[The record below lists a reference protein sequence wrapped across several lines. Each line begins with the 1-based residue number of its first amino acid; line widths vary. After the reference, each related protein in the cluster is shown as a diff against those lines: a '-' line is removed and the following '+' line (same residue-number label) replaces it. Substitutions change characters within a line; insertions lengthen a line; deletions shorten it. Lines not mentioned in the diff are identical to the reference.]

1 MVITLL
7 LMTILE
13 KNLRKWINKMK
24 KIFFLFLVIS
34 FTFFSVVNSQ
44 ERETKLDKLFNQLK
58 NNNDVS
64 LAFEIEMKIWNIWS
78 THPSQENL
86 TQLLAKGSNL
96 MSEQKL
102 NKAYE
107 TFSIVIGLD
116 PSWAEGWNKRATVLY
131 MLGRYKES
139 QKDIDQVLTLEKRHF
154 GALSGQGL
162 VQIELKN
169 YERAI
174 NSYQEVQ
181 KIYPSMQSPKIMIPQ
196 LKELIK
202 SKSI

>member
-1 MVITLL
+1 MI
-7 LMTILE
+7 ILE
-13 KNLRKWINKMK
+13 KNLRKWINKIK
-24 KIFFLFLVIS
+24 KIFFLFLVMS
-34 FTFFSVVNSQ
+34 FSFFSIVNSQ
-44 ERETKLDKLFNQLK
+44 EREAKLDGLFNQLK
-58 NNNDVS
+58 NNNDVAA
-64 LAFEIEMKIWNIWS
+64 AFEIEMKIRNIWS

-86 TQLLAKGSNL
+86 TQLLAKGSIL

-102 NKAYE
+102 KKAYE

-131 MLGRYKES
+131 MLGRYQES
-139 QKDIDQVLTLEKRHF
+139 QEDIDEVLKLEKRHF

-169 YERAI
+169 YVRAI
-174 NSYQEVQ
+174 NSYKEVQ
-181 KIYPSMQSPKIMIPQ
+181 KIYPSMMSPKIMIPQ

-202 SKSI
+202 SESI

>member
-13 KNLRKWINKMK
+13 KNLRKWINKIK

-34 FTFFSVVNSQ
+34 FSFFLVVNSQ

-78 THPSQENL
+78 THPLQENL

>member
-1 MVITLL
+1 
-7 LMTILE
+7 
-13 KNLRKWINKMK
+13 MK
-24 KIFFLFLVIS
+24 KLLGILVLGLL
-34 FTFFSVVNSQ
+34 FFSSTNSE
-44 ERETKLDKLFNQLK
+44 ERELELNKLFNQLK
-58 NNNDVS
+58 NNSNAS
-64 LAFEIEMKIWNIWS
+64 MAFEVEMKIWNIWS

-86 TQLLAKGSNL
+86 TQLLANGSNL
-96 MSEQKL
+96 MTQHKL

-107 TFSIVIGLD
+107 TFSKVISLD
-116 PSWAEGWNKRATVLY
+116 SNWAEGWNKRATVLY
-131 MLGRYKES
+131 MLGRYEES
-139 QKDIDQVLTLEKRHF
+139 QEDINEVLKLEKRHF

-174 NSYQEVQ
+174 NSYKEVQ

-202 SKSI
+202 SESI

>member
-1 MVITLL
+1 
-7 LMTILE
+7 
-13 KNLRKWINKMK
+13 MK
-24 KIFFLFLVIS
+24 KLLGILVLGLL
-34 FTFFSVVNSQ
+34 FFSNANSE
-44 ERETKLDKLFNQLK
+44 ERELELNKLFNQLK
-58 NNNDVS
+58 NNSDAS
-64 LAFEIEMKIWNIWS
+64 MAFEVEMKIWNIWS

-86 TQLLAKGSNL
+86 TQLLANGSNL
-96 MSEQKL
+96 MTQHKL

-107 TFSIVIGLD
+107 TFSKVISLD
-116 PSWAEGWNKRATVLY
+116 PNWAEGWNKRATVLY
-131 MLGRYKES
+131 MLGRYEES
-139 QKDIDQVLTLEKRHF
+139 QEDINEVLKLEKRHF

-174 NSYQEVQ
+174 NSYKEVQ

-202 SKSI
+202 SESI

>member
-1 MVITLL
+1 MNRYIKKLL
-7 LMTILE
+7 GILV
-13 KNLRKWINKMK
+13 LG
-24 KIFFLFLVIS
+24 LL
-34 FTFFSVVNSQ
+34 FFSNANSE
-44 ERETKLDKLFNQLK
+44 ERELELNKLFNQLK
-58 NNNDVS
+58 NNSNASMAFDV
-64 LAFEIEMKIWNIWS
+64 EMKIWNIWS

-86 TQLLAKGSNL
+86 TQLLADGSNL
-96 MSEQKL
+96 MTQHKL

-107 TFSIVIGLD
+107 TFSKVISLD
-116 PSWAEGWNKRATVLY
+116 PNWAEGWNKRATVLY
-131 MLGRYKES
+131 MLGRYEES
-139 QKDIDQVLTLEKRHF
+139 QEDINEVLKLEKRHF

-174 NSYQEVQ
+174 NSYKEVQ

-202 SKSI
+202 SESI

>member
-1 MVITLL
+1 
-7 LMTILE
+7 
-13 KNLRKWINKMK
+13 MK
-24 KIFFLFLVIS
+24 KLLGILVLGLL
-34 FTFFSVVNSQ
+34 FFSNANSE
-44 ERETKLDKLFNQLK
+44 ERELELNKLFNQLK
-58 NNNDVS
+58 NNSNASMV
-64 LAFEIEMKIWNIWS
+64 FEVEMKIWNIWS

-86 TQLLAKGSNL
+86 TQLLADGSNL
-96 MSEQKL
+96 MTQHKL

-107 TFSIVIGLD
+107 TFSKVISLD
-116 PSWAEGWNKRATVLY
+116 PNWAEGWNKRATVLY
-131 MLGRYKES
+131 MLGRHEES
-139 QKDIDQVLTLEKRHF
+139 QEDINEVLKLEKRHF

-174 NSYQEVQ
+174 NSYKEVQ

-202 SKSI
+202 SESI

>member
-34 FTFFSVVNSQ
+34 FSFFSVVNSQ

-78 THPSQENL
+78 THPLQENL
-86 TQLLAKGSNL
+86 TKLLAKGSNL

>member
-1 MVITLL
+1 
-7 LMTILE
+7 
-13 KNLRKWINKMK
+13 MK
-24 KIFFLFLVIS
+24 KLLGILVLGLL
-34 FTFFSVVNSQ
+34 FFSSANSE
-44 ERETKLDKLFNQLK
+44 ERELELNKLFNQLK
-58 NNNDVS
+58 NNSDAS
-64 LAFEIEMKIWNIWS
+64 MAFEVEMKIWNIWS

-86 TQLLAKGSNL
+86 TQLLANGSNL
-96 MSEQKL
+96 MTQHKL

-107 TFSIVIGLD
+107 TFSKVISLD
-116 PSWAEGWNKRATVLY
+116 PNWAEGWNKRATALY
-131 MLGRYKES
+131 ILGRYKES
-139 QKDIDQVLTLEKRHF
+139 QEDINEVLKLEKRHF

-174 NSYQEVQ
+174 NSYKEVQ

-202 SKSI
+202 SESI

>member
-1 MVITLL
+1 MI
-7 LMTILE
+7 ILE

-34 FTFFSVVNSQ
+34 FFFFSVVNSQ
-44 ERETKLDKLFNQLK
+44 EREAKLNELFNQLK
-58 NNNDVS
+58 NNNDVAA
-64 LAFEIEMKIWNIWS
+64 AFEIEMKIWNIWS

-86 TQLLAKGSNL
+86 TQLLAKGSIL

-102 NKAYE
+102 KKAYE

-131 MLGRYKES
+131 MLGRYQES
-139 QKDIDQVLTLEKRHF
+139 QEDIDEVLKLEKRHF

-162 VQIELKN
+162 VQIELEN
-169 YERAI
+169 YVRAI
-174 NSYQEVQ
+174 NSYKEVQ
-181 KIYPSMQSPKIMIPQ
+181 KIYPSMMSPKIMIPQ

-202 SKSI
+202 SESI

>member
-1 MVITLL
+1 
-7 LMTILE
+7 
-13 KNLRKWINKMK
+13 MK

-34 FTFFSVVNSQ
+34 FSFFSVVNSQ

-78 THPSQENL
+78 THPLQENL

-139 QKDIDQVLTLEKRHF
+139 QNDIDEVLKLEKRHF